1 MKDTVKVMLESDF
14 GFGTEI
20 YSKNREILE
29 GMNVVSE
36 SVRQLTGFTPEKV
49 VVLNDEKNIYIEFA
63 GNLERLMEDADCDL
77 QEALDMVMKCN
88 SIAACDANII
98 VDVSAVERIDMEALV
113 KIVGAEHIFRK

>member
-29 GMNVVSE
+29 GMNFVSE

-49 VVLNDEKNIYIEFA
+49 VVLNDDKNIYIEFA
-63 GNLERLMEDADCDL
+63 GNLERLMEDADCDI
-77 QEALDMVMKCN
+77 QEAIDMVVTCN
-88 SIAACDANII
+88 KIAACDVNII
-98 VDVSAVERIDMEALV
+98 VSESSVDRIDMEALV
-113 KIVGAEHIFRK
+113 KIVGADHIFRK

>member
-29 GMNVVSE
+29 GMNMVSE

-63 GNLERLMEDADCDL
+63 GNLERLMEDADCDIK
-77 QEALDMVMKCN
+77 EALDMVMMCN
-88 SIAACDANII
+88 NIAACDANVI
-98 VDVSAVERIDMEALV
+98 VDESAVDRIDMEALV
-113 KIVGAEHIFRK
+113 KVVGAEHIFRK